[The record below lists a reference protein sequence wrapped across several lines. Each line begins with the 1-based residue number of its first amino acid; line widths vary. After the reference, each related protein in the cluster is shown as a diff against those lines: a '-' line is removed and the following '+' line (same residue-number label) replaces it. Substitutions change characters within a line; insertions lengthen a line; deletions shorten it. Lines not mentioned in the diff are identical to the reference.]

1 MCCKAILEVLYNAGD
16 WQQLNEHILLLAKRR
31 SQLKQVSDLSDAPT
45 IFLLSLLGHP
55 DTVGLVQAVQAFVRQ
70 AMEYVEKT
78 PNKETKVEL
87 IKTLQSVTEGKVGV
101 VPGLHKLGVL
111 TVFVQYPHIINA

>member
-31 SQLKQVSDLSDAPT
+31 SQLKQVWHDRLCSSSLVLHMSVDEVSSSAHLKT
-45 IFLLSLLGHP
+45 LL
-55 DTVGLVQAVQAFVRQ
+55 QAVQAFVRQ

-87 IKTLQSVTEGKVGV
+87 IKTLQSVTEGKVTIKSQLANTW
-101 VPGLHKLGVL
+101 PKLSS
-111 TVFVQYPHIINA
+111 